1 MIDKNR
7 FCLVALAALL
17 ATACAHPACAQD
29 QTKDQSQTQDQSQD
43 QGTLTLRS
51 AVTLALD
58 NSSELKLARVQ
69 YNVALKEAGLDRAA
83 FMPNLYTGSGAAYS
97 YGFPALP
104 GGNAPSLF
112 QLSYTESIF
121 NPYLKGQQHAD
132 EERAKSQK
140 LQVDDMQDT
149 VIIHAATAYLELAKV
164 RHSLDLLRDEEA
176 SAEKILQVTHERV
189 DANQELPIEVTR
201 GELALARVEE
211 RIVKLEGRDDIL
223 TQQIHDLTG
232 LPEDQAISVGTE
244 EPDFSTDQETSAM
257 VTMAIA
263 SDRGIQEA
271 EDERAAR
278 EHILRGARLSYLPTV
293 DFIGQYSILSKF
305 NNYLEFYKHF
315 SRNNLTAGV
324 QVTIPIFA
332 AKTSATVALAKSQL
346 DAAELTLGNK
356 RQDVRLAVQQKV
368 RDVRELDA
376 SREVARLDLK
386 LAQENLQLI
395 QAKYDQGQATLP
407 DLEQAHLDESDKW
420 VAFLDADFARQ
431 QGQLTLLQV
440 TGQLAKV
447 FQ

>member
-1 MIDKNR
+1 MSNKHK
-7 FCLVALAALL
+7 FYLAGLATLLALVAAPAAR
-17 ATACAHPACAQD
+17 A
-29 QTKDQSQTQDQSQD
+29 QDQSQD

-51 AVTLALD
+51 AVTMALD
-58 NSSELKLARVQ
+58 NSPEIKLARVQ

-83 FMPNLYTGSGAAYS
+83 FMPNLYTGSGIAYS
-97 YGFPALP
+97 YGFPSLP
-104 GGNAPSLF
+104 GGNAPAAF
-112 QLSYTESIF
+112 ELSYTQALF
-121 NPYLKGQQHAD
+121 NPLLKGQQHAA

-140 LQVDDMQDT
+140 LQMDDMQDT
-149 VIIHAATAYLELAKV
+149 VILRAATAYLELAKV
-164 RHSLDLLRDEEA
+164 RHSLDLMHDEEA
-176 SAEKILQVTHERV
+176 SAQKILEVTHERV

-211 RIVKLEGRDDIL
+211 RIVKLESRDDIL
-223 TQQIHDLTG
+223 TQQIRDLTG
-232 LPEDQAISVGTE
+232 IPEGQSISVGTE
-244 EPDFSTDQETSAM
+244 EPDFSTDQQAGDM
-257 VTMAIA
+257 VNMAVA
-263 SDRGIQEA
+263 NDRGIQEA

-278 EHILRGARLSYLPTV
+278 EHILRGAHLSYFPTV
-293 DFIGQYSILSKF
+293 DLVGQYDLLSKF
-305 NNYLEFYKHF
+305 NNYTEFYTHF
-315 SRNNLTAGV
+315 QRNNFNVGL
-324 QVTIPIFA
+324 QVTIPIFS
-332 AKTSATVALAKSQL
+332 AKTSANVALAKSQL

-386 LAQENLQLI
+386 LAQENLDLV
-395 QAKYDQGQATLP
+395 QAKYDQGQATLQ

-431 QGQLTLLQV
+431 QGQLTLLQA

>member
-1 MIDKNR
+1 M
-7 FCLVALAALL
+7 ALAALL
-17 ATACAHPACAQD
+17 ATACTPAARAQ
-29 QTKDQSQTQDQSQD
+29 DQSQTQSQDQSQD

-51 AVTLALD
+51 AVTMALD

-69 YNVALKEAGLDRAA
+69 YTVAMKEAGLDRAA
-83 FMPNLYTGSGAAYS
+83 FLPNLYTGSGAAYS
-97 YGFPALP
+97 YGFPSLP
-104 GGNAPSLF
+104 GGNAPSVF
-112 QLSYTESIF
+112 QLSYTQSIF
-121 NPYLKGQQHAD
+121 DPILKGEQRAA
-132 EERAKSQK
+132 EERAKGQK
-140 LQVDDMQDT
+140 LQMEDMQDT

-164 RHSLDLLRDEEA
+164 RHSLDLLREEEA
-176 SAEKILQVTHERV
+176 SAEKILEVTHERV

-232 LPEDQAISVGTE
+232 LPDGQAISVGTE
-244 EPDFSTDQETSAM
+244 EPDFSTSEQSSDIVS
-257 VTMAIA
+257 MAIA

-293 DFIGQYSILSKF
+293 DLIGQYSILSKF

-315 SRNNLTAGV
+315 SRNNFTAGV

-356 RQDVRLAVQQKV
+356 RQNVRLAVQQKV

-395 QAKYDQGQATLP
+395 QAKYDQGQATLS